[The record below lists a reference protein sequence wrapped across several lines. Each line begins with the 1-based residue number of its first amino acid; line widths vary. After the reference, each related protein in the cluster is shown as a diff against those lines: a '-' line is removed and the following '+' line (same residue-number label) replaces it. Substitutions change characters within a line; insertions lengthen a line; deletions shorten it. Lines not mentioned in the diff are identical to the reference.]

1 MTIPKASS
9 VAKVEVIRTDTFL
22 DRLSGIGGIP
32 KGKITEV
39 WGDSG
44 VGKSS
49 VCLQAVAGAQRGKQR
64 VLWADVE
71 WYYDP
76 VYAAKMG
83 VNNDQLDL
91 LRDPSAEEI
100 LNVIEKEVS
109 AGNYDLVFLD
119 SVGALRSDREA
130 EKEAGQKTIG
140 VQAGLLSPFL
150 RRIVSKLVLK
160 NTALVVI
167 NHSFTDIMSGAIK
180 TSGGKK
186 LEYHRSLSIRLKQ
199 RTGANVIKQG
209 DKRVGTV
216 VVGQVKRNK
225 LAGNEGMEVEASF
238 MFDVGFVSGL
248 DVVQEAIDRGVLER
262 QGNTYWMDGEKLGMI
277 GKIREMA
284 KEEEFVQRLKT
295 RLV

>member
-1 MTIPKASS
+1 MTILKASS

-22 DRLSGIGGIP
+22 DRLSGIGGVP

-76 VYAAKMG
+76 TYAAKMG
-83 VNNDQLDL
+83 VDNEKLDL
-91 LRDPSAEEI
+91 LQNASAEEI
-100 LNVIEKEVS
+100 LNIIETEVS
-109 AGNYDLVFLD
+109 KGNYDIVVLD

-150 RRIVSKLVLK
+150 RRIVSHLHLK
-160 NTALVVI
+160 KVALVVI

-199 RTGANVIKQG
+199 RTGANVMKQG

-225 LAGNEGMEVEASF
+225 LAGNEGMEVEAQF
-238 MFDVGFVSGL
+238 LYDQGFVASL
-248 DVVQEAIDRGVLER
+248 DLIDEAVERGIVTKK
-262 QGNTYWMDGEKLGMI
+262 GNTHYLGEEKLGMI
-277 GKIREMA
+277 SAVREWIKAPENQERIKSM
-284 KEEEFVQRLKT
+284 L
-295 RLV
+295 